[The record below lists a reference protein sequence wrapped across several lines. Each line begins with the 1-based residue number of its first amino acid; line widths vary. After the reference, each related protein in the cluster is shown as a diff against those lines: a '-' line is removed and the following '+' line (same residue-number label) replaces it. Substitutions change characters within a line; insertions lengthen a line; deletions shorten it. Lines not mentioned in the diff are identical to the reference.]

1 MLNTFLK
8 SFRAMLGGGSSAPAG
23 LAIVDAGNGFHVQ
36 GHDGKRLLN
45 NVSFSDAQTIYTVL
59 ERPRSADTA
68 SRNRAKD
75 LLAKGTPQG
84 QLVGR
89 TL

>member
-1 MLNTFLK
+1 MIGK
-8 SFRAMLGGGSSAPAG
+8 SSAPAG

-36 GHDGKRLLN
+36 GHDGKRLLT
-45 NVSFSDAQTIYTVL
+45 NVSFDDAQTTFSVL

-68 SRNRAKD
+68 ARNRVKD
-75 LLAKGTPQG
+75 LLAKGTPAG
-84 QLVGR
+84 QLAGR